1 MGLRYHAVEGGKESL
16 KQAKEKGWKSRPSS
30 RNRETHKEQEELKLN
45 SLGKSLFVAGGA
57 KKSGKFPGSFRCLK
71 A

>member
-30 RNRETHKEQEELKLN
+30 RNRETHKELEGLKLN
-45 SLGKSLFVAGGA
+45 ALERVLSLQVELRSLGNFLAPLDV
-57 KKSGKFPGSFRCLK
+57 
-71 A
+71 